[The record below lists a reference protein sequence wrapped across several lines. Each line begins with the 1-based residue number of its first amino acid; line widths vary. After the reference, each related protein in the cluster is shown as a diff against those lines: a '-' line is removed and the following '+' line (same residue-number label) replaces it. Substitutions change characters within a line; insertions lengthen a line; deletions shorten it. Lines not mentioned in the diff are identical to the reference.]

1 MSTAYDEM
9 IKSGRKLLQDTKTPA
24 PMKKKD
30 TKTKSIDTPI
40 DSDPH
45 KVMIRRT
52 IQELPKKKELIEEFQ
67 KFITA
72 QEQF

>member
-1 MSTAYDEM
+1 
-9 IKSGRKLLQDTKTPA
+9 
-24 PMKKKD
+24 MKKKD

-52 IQELPKKKELIEEFQ
+52 IQELPKKKELIEDFQ

-72 QEQF
+72 QESIF

>member
-24 PMKKKD
+24 LKKKD

-52 IQELPKKKELIEEFQ
+52 IQEKPKKKELIEDFQ

-72 QEQF
+72 EEQF

>member
-1 MSTAYDEM
+1 MSSTFDEFV
-9 IKSGRKLLQDTKTPA
+9 KSGKKLLQDTKTPA
-24 PMKKKD
+24 QKKN
-30 TKTKSIDTPI
+30 TKAKSIGTPV

-52 IQELPKKKELIEEFQ
+52 IQEKPKKKELIEDFQ

-72 QEQF
+72 EEDTY